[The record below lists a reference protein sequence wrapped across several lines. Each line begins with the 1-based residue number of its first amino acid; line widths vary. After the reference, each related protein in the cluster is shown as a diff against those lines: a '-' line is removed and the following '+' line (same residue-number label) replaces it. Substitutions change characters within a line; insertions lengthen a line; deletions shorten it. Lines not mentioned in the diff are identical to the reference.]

1 MYVSRPRP
9 RPPESI
15 FLRHWNELL
24 CEAKGDNP
32 DTHKIWQEPQPT
44 QCTRIASCV
53 GRNSLGVGDDDFNR
67 QGTLTSL
74 VGQRVANDLTKSNR
88 LTQSF
93 GAIKL
98 EGQRH
103 ECGPWNRNVYLIPLH

>member
-1 MYVSRPRP
+1 MYVSRPHP

-24 CEAKGDNP
+24 Y
-32 DTHKIWQEPQPT
+32 KIWQEPQPT